1 MRIIAH
7 SYINPKGLWLNNHCV
22 KSTIGEE
29 NWLKA
34 MYQHI
39 GVEYPKFYKMD
50 DLSKMSFLTGEL
62 LRSFIPKE
70 VDQEN
75 DLALIFANHTS
86 SQFTDIKFHQS
97 YIIQGNPSPS
107 LFVYTLPNILTG
119 ELCIRNKWYG
129 ENCFYISESFDAQLY
144 IDQIQFAFNH
154 GNSCCLCGWVEAKTD
169 GSHECFLFLVLPS
182 EEKLDFITLNNLYK
196 TYKNE

>member
-1 MRIIAH
+1 MRILAH
-7 SYINPKGLWLNNHCV
+7 SYIHPNGIWLNSTCV
-22 KSTIGEE
+22 KSTVGEE

-34 MYQHI
+34 IYQDSV
-39 GVEYPKFYKMD
+39 VEYPKFYKMD
-50 DLSKMSFLTGEL
+50 DLSKMSFLSSEL
-62 LRSFIPKE
+62 LRPFIPE
-70 VDQEN
+70 EIDQEN
-75 DLALIFANHTS
+75 ELALIFANHSTS
-86 SQFTDIKFHQS
+86 QLTDTKFHDS
-97 YIIQGNPSPS
+97 YAVQGNPSPS

-129 ENCFYISESFDAQLY
+129 ENCFYISEQFDAALF

-182 EEKLDFITLNNLYK
+182 QEKLDINTLNNLYK